1 MMNIKNIWKYKE
13 SLFASINSYITDSVV
28 LDLFAGS
35 GNLGIEAI
43 SNGANKCY
51 FVDNNKIC
59 IKTINENVEC
69 FNIKDKANILNMDYK
84 LALKHFKNNKIKFDL
99 ILVDPPYDYQI
110 INEILQLVS
119 EYKLLN
125 NNGIIVLEYQ
135 KDNLENVDNNFSLL
149 KHKKYGDK
157 YVSIYKFFEN

>member
-1 MMNIKNIWKYKE
+1 M
-13 SLFASINSYITDSVV
+13 
-28 LDLFAGS
+28 
-35 GNLGIEAI
+35 
-43 SNGANKCY
+43 
-51 FVDNNKIC
+51 
-59 IKTINENVEC
+59 
-69 FNIKDKANILNMDYK
+69 
-84 LALKHFKNNKIKFDL
+84 
-99 ILVDPPYDYQI
+99 VDPPYDYQI